1 MFTYK
6 GFVPGSG
13 SDGIEAITNVKETD
27 KNATIYTING
37 VRVQKASKKG
47 IYIMN
52 GKKFVVK

>member
-1 MFTYK
+1 M
-6 GFVPGSG
+6 
-13 SDGIEAITNVKETD
+13 KETD